1 MACLFMLAVSST
13 HAQCK
18 ADDCVA
24 KLTGGYTFL
33 KSYQIDKTCE
43 QAEYSYVFSK
53 DTNYMLSMCNKDGST
68 QNIVVNLYDAN
79 KKEIAT
85 NFDKKSGKFYP
96 AIVYSCKATGI
107 YYIKFTFNIKP
118 DCFASVLA
126 FKK

>member
-1 MACLFMLAVSST
+1 MLSCLYVWAAGSVS
-13 HAQCK
+13 AQCK

-43 QAEYSYVFSK
+43 QAEFSYVFSK
-53 DTNYMLSMCNKDGST
+53 DTNYMLSMCNKDGT

-96 AIVYSCKATGI
+96 AIVYGCRSTGI
-107 YYIKFTFNIKP
+107 YYIKFTFNVKP